1 MAISQKSQQTP
12 SHHSL
17 EYVISIL
24 LFGANRNRY
33 NGQWENGVLKG
44 NKVFAWPYGSCCLGR
59 WNNSSKD
66 LKGQ

>member
-44 NKVFAWPYGSCCLGR
+44 NKVFA
-59 WNNSSKD
+59 
-66 LKGQ
+66 